1 MYFIS
6 QLSWEWKLFL
16 QNLFACIQFKKIYKS
31 FSVISYFPPSSYLF
45 FVRNPFRMLDRKL
58 QFSKVLFFSQ
68 EYSAVFQTDLGIF
81 LCNSANFQNSSQNIL
96 YKKPSSFVNLKFLLL
111 QEYSHQP
118 MAKVQ
123 YAKCP
128 YSALKMEI
136 FCIVAVE
143 PCKQFKSNKTNVE
156 CEIKIM
162 CKNRVQNNKN
172 ISDLPRSQSHTFIF
186 R

>member
-96 YKKPSSFVNLKFLLL
+96 YKKPSSFVNLKFFAPPRIFTSAYGKSSVCKMPL
-111 QEYSHQP
+111 QCS
-118 MAKVQ
+118 
-123 YAKCP
+123 
-128 YSALKMEI
+128 
-136 FCIVAVE
+136 
-143 PCKQFKSNKTNVE
+143 
-156 CEIKIM
+156 
-162 CKNRVQNNKN
+162 KNGNFLHCCSCTV
-172 ISDLPRSQSHTFIF
+172 
-186 R
+186 